1 MTSLSFYPME
11 YLSEPF
17 LPYDSLL
24 ETNILSTPIS
34 SLLNGFLLL

>member
-1 MTSLSFYPME
+1 MT

-34 SLLNGFLLL
+34 SILNGILFL